1 MEANISLFNNN
12 LCYVNRISMKAFY
25 IVYAPIGGP
34 ENRKS
39 FCQGA
44 GHSKESQEFQY
55 CPVNFCIFQWK
66 AFQSYL
72 CLSKTEKVQ
81 KYEYVLLSIVLFHNI
96 PNLKKKFFVALESL
110 LERNFK
116 LACTGILC
124 FK

>member
-1 MEANISLFNNN
+1 
-12 LCYVNRISMKAFY
+12 MKAFY

-34 ENRKS
+34 ENRNS

-55 CPVNFCIFQWK
+55 CPVIFCIFQWK
-66 AFQSYL
+66 ALQPDL

-96 PNLKKKFFVALESL
+96 PKKKKKFFVALVSP

-116 LACTGILC
+116 LACTGTVPVLVFYVKYWMI
-124 FK
+124 

>member
-1 MEANISLFNNN
+1 M
-12 LCYVNRISMKAFY
+12 LCKQN
-25 IVYAPIGGP
+25 
-34 ENRKS
+34 S

-66 AFQSYL
+66 ALQPDL

-96 PNLKKKFFVALESL
+96 PNFKKNVFSSVGESAG
-110 LERNFK
+110 ENF
-116 LACTGILC
+116 
-124 FK
+124 